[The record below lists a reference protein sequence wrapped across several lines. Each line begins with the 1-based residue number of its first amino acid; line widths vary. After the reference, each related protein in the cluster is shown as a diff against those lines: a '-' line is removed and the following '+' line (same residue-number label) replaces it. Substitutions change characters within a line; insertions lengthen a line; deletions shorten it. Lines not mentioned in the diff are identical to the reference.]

1 MIQHVAEWVCK
12 CTYCQS
18 VVDMSVKM
26 SMADGNYLLQFIH
39 HGCTTQTA
47 DQEPPEVTYSAKTL
61 SLLRNQVLPR
71 QGYTVIT
78 EK

>member
-12 CTYCQS
+12 CTYCSS

-26 SMADGNYLLQFIH
+26 SMADGNYLLQFTH
-39 HGCTTQTA
+39 HDCTKGEQ
-47 DQEPPEVTYSAKTL
+47 DPPEVTYSAKTL

-71 QGYTVIT
+71 QGYAVIT

>member
-12 CTYCQS
+12 CTYCSQ

-26 SMADGNYLLQFIH
+26 SMADGNYLLQFTH
-39 HGCTTQTA
+39 HDCTKG

-71 QGYTVIT
+71 QGYSVIT

>member
-1 MIQHVAEWVCK
+1 MIHHVAEWVCK
-12 CTYCQS
+12 CTYCAQ

-26 SMADGNYLLQFIH
+26 NMDDGNYLMQFTH
-39 HGCTTQTA
+39 HDCST
-47 DQEPPEVTYSAKTL
+47 EPSESSPELTYSARTL

-71 QGYTVIT
+71 QGYSVIT